1 MKKYLPDFIAKP
13 LCAMLILSF
22 VFIDFSPQSAQA
34 GMISTET
41 ILSAQAT
48 TAARDRVQAFLA
60 RDDVRQA
67 ISAQG
72 VAPEEVARRVA
83 SLTDDEVNR
92 IAADIDNLPAGA
104 GVGTIVGAA
113 VFVFVLLLV
122 TDILGLT
129 KVFPFTRPIR

>member
-72 VAPEEVARRVA
+72 VAPEEVARRVRQP
-83 SLTDDEVNR
+83 DR
-92 IAADIDNLPAGA
+92 
-104 GVGTIVGAA
+104 
-113 VFVFVLLLV
+113 
-122 TDILGLT
+122 
-129 KVFPFTRPIR
+129 

>member
-41 ILSAQAT
+41 ILSAQAA
-48 TAARDRVQAFLA
+48 TAARDRVQNFLA

-104 GVGTIVGAA
+104 GFGTIVGAA

>member
-48 TAARDRVQAFLA
+48 TAARDRVQTFLA
-60 RDDVRQA
+60 RNDVRQA

-72 VAPEEVARRVA
+72 VAPEL
-83 SLTDDEVNR
+83 SLIHISE
-92 IAADIDNLPAGA
+92 P
-104 GVGTIVGAA
+104 
-113 VFVFVLLLV
+113 
-122 TDILGLT
+122 
-129 KVFPFTRPIR
+129 TRPY